1 MYHWILQ
8 LLIVLLL
15 AGCSNIP
22 LFSESKDTRQEMP
35 TKAAPFKASDVT
47 ADEASSYSSDRFA
60 EGLDQYL
67 ATGDPTSLRI
77 AAEKDVGGVWGAR
90 AEAIIH
96 LDEKIDGLNN
106 KITGLN
112 TKIAGLNAEID
123 GLNKKLEKQQAQLE
137 NKEKL
142 LTHSLETK
150 ELLSRDN
157 EILEVTLERLRQAL
171 SDLQQSDR

>member
-1 MYHWILQ
+1 MYHRILQ

-15 AGCSNIP
+15 AGCGNIP
-22 LFSESKDTRQEMP
+22 LFSESKDMRKEMP
-35 TKAAPFKASDVT
+35 SGVAPVKVLDPTTNT
-47 ADEASSYSSDRFA
+47 APDYSSDRFA
-60 EGLDQYL
+60 EGLDNYL
-67 ATGDPTSLRI
+67 ATGDLTSLRI
-77 AAEKDVGGVWGAR
+77 AAEKDVGGAWGAR
-90 AEAIIH
+90 AEAMIR
-96 LDEKIDGLNN
+96 LDEKIDGLNH

-112 TKIAGLNAEID
+112 DKIAGLNEEID

-171 SDLQQSDR
+171 SDLQQSAR